1 MPNAIRLLS
10 LLIFLT
16 IFTSCSSVDFLRY
29 TDQTFEPTKEVQIF
43 QTNLPEKDY
52 IELGLL
58 STETGDNAI
67 IDLKNK
73 AKEIGAN
80 AIIIIGEKNKGT
92 VAVPIGNMAYGVA
105 VNELEAVAIRYKNNQ

>member
-1 MPNAIRLLS
+1 MKK
-10 LLIFLT
+10 LIPIVIILM
-16 IFTSCSSVDFLRY
+16 IFISCSSVDYLRY
-29 TDQTFEPTKEVQIF
+29 TEQTFQPTYEVEIF

-58 STETGDNAI
+58 SVDTGKDAI

-80 AIIIIGEKNKGT
+80 AIIILGEKNEGT
-92 VAVPIGNMAYGVA
+92 VAVPIGNMAYGVP
-105 VNELEAVAIRYKNNQ
+105 VNKLQAVAIRYKDDQ

>member
-1 MPNAIRLLS
+1 MKKFLP

-16 IFTSCSSVDFLRY
+16 IFISCSSVEFLRY
-29 TDQTFEPTKEVQIF
+29 TDQTFEPTKEVKVF

-58 STETGDNAI
+58 SAETGKNAI
-67 IDLKNK
+67 IDLQNK

-80 AIIIIGEKNKGT
+80 AIIILGERNKGT
-92 VAVPIGNMAYGVA
+92 VAMPIGNMAYGVP
-105 VNELEAVAIRYKNNQ
+105 VNKLEAVAIRYKNNQ